1 MEFRLNG
8 LRPLAKRN
16 LYRDSRRMGITA
28 GPYTTEE
35 GFTIPTVYLS
45 IDCFRLLKALGSS
58 NFGTLFVVNAYRS
71 RDDKLAGRQAL
82 RMPAHLTNV
91 EMFLAPDDFYK
102 QTLYGFAYDRIKAV
116 WTTSGYT
123 VNDIL
128 ETDQLTPT
136 TFIYDASG
144 FNFAGFNHLGWDS
157 AGYGEDGFNV
167 TGWDREQ
174 YDRNGY
180 NAAGYNRGGFNKDGF
195 NAEGYDM
202 MGLNAAG
209 WDKDG
214 YDRLGYNAAGFNRGG
229 YDKNGY
235 NAAGFNYMGY
245 DKNGF
250 DKDGYD
256 TQGYNASGVNAAGES
271 RPPYMSTSM
280 GVTTMPTGE

>member
-1 MEFRLNG
+1 MEFKLDG
-8 LRPLAKRN
+8 LRPTAQRI

-58 NFGTLFVVNAYRS
+58 DFGTLFVVNAYRS
-71 RDDKLAGRQAL
+71 RADKLAGRQAL
-82 RMPAHLTNV
+82 RMPAYLTNV
-91 EMFLAPDDFYK
+91 EMFLSPDDFYK
-102 QTLYGFAYDRIKAV
+102 QTLYGYAYDRIKAV
-116 WTTSGYT
+116 WTAAGYT
-123 VNDIL
+123 VTDIH
-128 ETDQLTPT
+128 EAGQLTPT

-157 AGYGEDGFNV
+157 AGYGEDGFNLA
-167 TGWDREQ
+167 GWDREH
-174 YDRNGY
+174 YNREGY
-180 NAAGYNRGGFNKDGF
+180 NAAGYNRGGFDKDGF

-214 YDRLGYNAAGFNRGG
+214 YDRNGFNAAGFNRAG

-235 NAAGFNYMGY
+235 NAAGFNSLGY
-245 DKNGF
+245 DKNGYN
-250 DKDGYD
+250 KDGYD
-256 TQGYNASGVNAAGES
+256 YQGYNSSGVNAAGES

-280 GVTTMPTGE
+280 GVMTMPSS